1 MSFEKEHSMSKNI
14 GIIGLGIM
22 GSAIA
27 SNFLKNGFF
36 IVGFD
41 IDDGKKTAM
50 QKLGATIA
58 DSPAGVAKQVD
69 VAFTSLPTV
78 AALDQVVSGAGG
90 LVESGKKGLVVCE
103 LSTFPIADKER
114 ARDALSDAGII
125 LMDCPLSGTGAQ
137 AKKADLSVYVSGE
150 KAGFEACGNVF
161 DGFSRSNY
169 YLGEFGNGSRMKFV
183 ANLLVAIH
191 NVSAA
196 EAMVLG
202 MKSGLDPDMIYKV
215 IKDGAGNSRMFE
227 IRGPMMVEDE
237 YSEATMSINM
247 WQKDLKII
255 MEFAAALGSPAP
267 LLSASAPIYHAAL
280 SQGRGPDDTASV
292 CAVLEE
298 MANFKRK

>member
-1 MSFEKEHSMSKNI
+1 MVLTV

-27 SNFLKNGFF
+27 TNLLKNN
-36 IVGFD
+36 ISVVGFD
-41 IDDGKKTAM
+41 IDEDKKSAM
-50 QKLGATIA
+50 EKQGATIA
-58 DSPAGVAKQVD
+58 GSPADVAGRVD
-69 VAFTSLPTV
+69 IAFTSLPTV
-78 AALDQVVSGAGG
+78 AALDQVVGSADG
-90 LVESGKKGLVVCE
+90 LAQSGKKKLVVCE
-103 LSTFPIADKER
+103 LSTFPIIDKER
-114 ARDALSDAGII
+114 ARDALSEVGIT

-137 AKKADLSVYVSGE
+137 AKTGDLSVYVSGE
-150 KAGFEACGNVF
+150 KSGFDKCGDVF

-196 EAMVLG
+196 EAFVLG

-215 IKDGAGNSRMFE
+215 IQDGAGTSRMFE
-227 IRGPMMVEDE
+227 VRGPMMVEGE
-237 YSEATMSINM
+237 YSDATMSINM

-280 SQGRGPDDTASV
+280 SQGRGPEDTASV

-298 MANFKRK
+298 MASFSRK

>member
-1 MSFEKEHSMSKNI
+1 MALTVGM
-14 GIIGLGIM
+14 IGLGIM

-27 SNFLKNGFF
+27 TNLIKNDFAV
-36 IVGFD
+36 VGFD
-41 IDDGKKTAM
+41 IDDDKKNTM
-50 QKLGATIA
+50 QERGATIA
-58 DSPAGVAKQVD
+58 ASPADVAAQAD
-69 VAFTSLPTV
+69 IAFTSLPTV
-78 AALDQVVSGAGG
+78 AALDQVVSGSDG
-90 LVESGKKGLVVCE
+90 LAQSGKKGLVVCE
-103 LSTFPIADKER
+103 FSTFPIADKER
-114 ARDALSDAGII
+114 ARDALAEKDII

-137 AKKADLSVYVSGE
+137 AQVGDLSVYVSGE
-150 KAGFEACGNVF
+150 KSGYEKCGNVF
-161 DGFSRSNY
+161 DGFSRSNF

-196 EAMVLG
+196 EAFVLG
-202 MKSGLDPDMIYKV
+202 MKSGLDPEMIYNV

-227 IRGPMMVEDE
+227 IRGPMMVEGAYD
-237 YSEATMSINM
+237 EATMSINM

-280 SQGRGPDDTASV
+280 SQGRGAEDTASV

-298 MANFKRK
+298 MARHKRS

>member
-1 MSFEKEHSMSKNI
+1 MALTV

-27 SNFLKNGFF
+27 TNLIKNGFTV
-36 IVGFD
+36 VGFD
-41 IDDGKKTAM
+41 IDEDKKKVM
-50 QKLGATIA
+50 QERGATIA
-58 DSPAGVAKQVD
+58 KSPADVAAQVD
-69 VAFTSLPTV
+69 IAFTSLPTV
-78 AALDQVVSGAGG
+78 AALDQVVSGSGG
-90 LVESGKKGLVVCE
+90 LAQSGKKGLVVCE
-103 LSTFPIADKER
+103 FSTFPIADKER
-114 ARDALSDAGII
+114 ARDALAEKDII

-137 AKKADLSVYVSGE
+137 AQVGDLSVYVSGE
-150 KAGFEACGNVF
+150 KSGYDKCGNVF

-196 EAMVLG
+196 EAFVLG
-202 MKSGLDPDMIYKV
+202 MKSGLDPEMIYKV

-227 IRGPMMVEDE
+227 IRGPMMVEGD

-280 SQGRGPDDTASV
+280 SQGRGSEDTASV

-298 MANFKRK
+298 MARLKRS

>member
-1 MSFEKEHSMSKNI
+1 MSKNI

-27 SNFLKNGFF
+27 SNLLKNGFL

-41 IDDGKKTAM
+41 IDDDKKTAM

-114 ARDALSDAGII
+114 ARNALSDAGII